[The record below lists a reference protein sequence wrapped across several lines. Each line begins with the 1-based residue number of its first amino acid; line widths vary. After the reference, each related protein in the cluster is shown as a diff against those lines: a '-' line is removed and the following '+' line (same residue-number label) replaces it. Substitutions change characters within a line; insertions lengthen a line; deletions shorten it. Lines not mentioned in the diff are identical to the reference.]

1 MHLAIVTYP
10 GQPGG
15 TPDDARLAGAL
26 EALGA
31 RVSFAPWSDPQVRW
45 DSFDAAVVRTTWDYH
60 LNAAAWQRWLAA
72 VPVPLINDRATLI
85 WNSDKSYLVDLAR
98 RGLPVIPT
106 ELIERGAVIDIAALC
121 RTRGWGDIV
130 VKPSVG
136 ASSHGARRFAAD
148 DPAAQAHLATLLE
161 TSRALIQPF
170 QREVET
176 SLERSIIVV
185 DGAVTHG
192 FRKAPFSAG
201 TDINK
206 LGFQPHLPEPAE
218 IELALAAVAAAE
230 GEVAVA
236 RVDMVP
242 TADGLRLM
250 ELELIEPHLE
260 LDAAP
265 AAIEALA
272 RRIVATAR
280 GAPALAVESGRSRH

>member
-15 TPDDARLAGAL
+15 TPDDALLAGAL

-31 RVSFAPWSDPQVRW
+31 RVSFRPWSDPQARW
-45 DSFDAAVVRTTWDYH
+45 GSFDAAVVRTTWDYH
-60 LNAAAWQRWLAA
+60 LNAEAWRRWLAE
-72 VPVPLINDRATLI
+72 VPVPLINDRATLL
-85 WNSDKSYLVDLAR
+85 WNSDKSYLADLAR

-106 ELIERGAVIDIAALC
+106 ELIERGALVGIAALC
-121 RTRGWGDIV
+121 RARGWHDIV

-176 SLERSIIVV
+176 SRERSIIVV

-192 FRKAPFSAG
+192 FTKAPFSAG
-201 TDINK
+201 IDINS
-206 LGFQPHLPEPAE
+206 LGFQPHRPEPAE
-218 IELALAAVAAAE
+218 IELALSAVAAAE
-230 GEVAVA
+230 GNVAVA

-242 TADGLRLM
+242 TAQGLRLM

-260 LDAAP
+260 LERCPEAV
-265 AAIEALA
+265 EALA
-272 RRIVATAR
+272 RCVIRMSAGRELVA
-280 GAPALAVESGRSRH
+280 G